1 MSLNTSSPLFSDKK
15 ARGDGL
21 NVFSE
26 LHLALTSEY
35 IQRLF
40 HIIMLMQLDSLAEGT
55 MSTLSS
61 YLRSDET
68 FSRGYSS
75 GHDFSRPLP
84 VCFPPKNL
92 QKPAAIHCC
101 PSFHKYIKSCKYR
114 PRGDPILGRI
124 AFWFVENADAGS
136 TKQTHA
142 SWKRRVRVQSPACF
156 EARNRNNGQFE
167 TRIFTE
173 KTNRKRVT
181 DTHCPFIDGV
191 KCGWENDQ
199 RVSAW

>member
-1 MSLNTSSPLFSDKK
+1 MTSPSVSRSKCGGENQSGRAGLPPTWNGTPVAAPRLNSTVSRSIALPDSRSPCRRHEEHRAKKNSNSFMSRYFFLFSDKK

-40 HIIMLMQLDSLAEGT
+40 HIIMLMQLDSLAKGT
-55 MSTLSS
+55 TSTLSS

-68 FSRGYSS
+68 FSCGYSS

-114 PRGDPILGRI
+114 PRGNPILG
-124 AFWFVENADAGS
+124 G
-136 TKQTHA
+136 
-142 SWKRRVRVQSPACF
+142 
-156 EARNRNNGQFE
+156 
-167 TRIFTE
+167 
-173 KTNRKRVT
+173 
-181 DTHCPFIDGV
+181 
-191 KCGWENDQ
+191 
-199 RVSAW
+199 